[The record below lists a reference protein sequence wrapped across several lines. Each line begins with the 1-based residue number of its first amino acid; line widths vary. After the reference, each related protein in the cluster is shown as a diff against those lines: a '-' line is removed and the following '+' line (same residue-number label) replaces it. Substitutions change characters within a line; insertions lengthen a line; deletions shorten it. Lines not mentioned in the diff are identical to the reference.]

1 MAKAVKQLH
10 STNSSVETI
19 YAQSE
24 SGKWFQRIR
33 DKGPYGWFWTK
44 WRETTDPT
52 GGYVRECSQYE
63 RGNLRLPA

>member
-24 SGKWFQRIR
+24 SGKWFKRIR
-33 DKGPYGWFWTK
+33 DKGAYGWFWTK
-44 WRETTDPT
+44 WQEVTDPT
-52 GGYVRECSQYE
+52 GGNVRECSFYE
-63 RGNLRLPA
+63 KGNVRLPA